1 MLTQRY
7 LLLAQRLVGALQ
19 VGQRHPQGVE
29 LGAARRQLSP
39 ALVPLGPHALSLR
52 LQGGELHCGAGR
64 ETVSRTVSKT
74 GSKKGSR
81 TGSKTVSRTVSRT
94 VIKTGSKTGSRTV
107 SRTVIKTGSKTVKL
121 VVINSN
127 IYV

>member
-19 VGQRHPQGVE
+19 VGQRHPQGVQ
-29 LGAARRQLSP
+29 LGAARRQFSP

-64 ETVSRTVSKT
+64 E
-74 GSKKGSR
+74 
-81 TGSKTVSRTVSRT
+81 T